1 MAFTKIVGAGIQTTT
16 DVTVRNVQAGIV
28 TATKFIGD
36 ISEATGAA
44 AGLGTALSQVQSSPL
59 NKIYFTNQVLS
70 IGSTITVDPPDSS
83 NIAYTQYAEIA
94 VEEGYDLIVE
104 DGDDLIPDI
113 LGLSTVTAAP
123 LSGAGGRVRADQFTN
138 KAGTG
143 APTFPNGVQVTGVS
157 TLGNTVV
164 GGGTTQLVV
173 TGNARITGIL
183 TIGTDSITLDGS
195 NNQVNVGTAVT
206 INSSGVTVTG
216 VITATSFSG
225 SGANLTGIA
234 ATTDVRTNSLVVSGI
249 TTVAAGST
257 AAPSITPTGD
267 NNTGIFFPSADTI
280 AFGEGGAEAAR
291 IDSSGR
297 LLLGTS
303 SAPSPG
309 GNVASFVGANN
320 ANTSTTSNLAIYSN
334 TAQAANVGGAI
345 SLGGYWTTASDFFP
359 FGSIAGRKFN
369 STSNDAEGYL
379 QFNVSDNSFLLAE
392 AMRINS
398 QRELLI
404 GTTTRTANGGTLQI
418 SNGITFPATQSACS
432 DVNTLDDYEEG
443 TWTPVVKGT
452 STAGTAS
459 YLLQIGR
466 YTKVGRLVTVDFIIE
481 CSSGTGTGDLFLDGL
496 PFTSANTHATQPAVS
511 LGIVHNIA
519 LTANHVMTARVPWNT
534 QRIQFLTYPAGGG
547 VSGNVGYDAA
557 GSIGGSAFYYV

>member
-1 MAFTKIVGAGIQTTT
+1 
-16 DVTVRNVQAGIV
+16 
-28 TATKFIGD
+28 
-36 ISEATGAA
+36 
-44 AGLGTALSQVQSSPL
+44 
-59 NKIYFTNQVLS
+59 
-70 IGSTITVDPPDSS
+70 
-83 NIAYTQYAEIA
+83 
-94 VEEGYDLIVE
+94 
-104 DGDDLIPDI
+104 
-113 LGLSTVTAAP
+113 
-123 LSGAGGRVRADQFTN
+123 
-138 KAGTG
+138 
-143 APTFPNGVQVTGVS
+143 
-157 TLGNTVV
+157 
-164 GGGTTQLVV
+164 
-173 TGNARITGIL
+173 
-183 TIGTDSITLDGS
+183 
-195 NNQVNVGTAVT
+195 
-206 INSSGVTVTG
+206 
-216 VITATSFSG
+216 
-225 SGANLTGIA
+225 
-234 ATTDVRTNSLVVSGI
+234 
-249 TTVAAGST
+249 
-257 AAPSITPTGD
+257 
-267 NNTGIFFPSADTI
+267 
-280 AFGEGGAEAAR
+280 
-291 IDSSGR
+291 
-297 LLLGTS
+297 LGTS

>member
-267 NNTGIFFPSADTI
+267 SNTGIFFPSADTI
-280 AFGEGGAEAAR
+280 AFGEGGAEALR

-297 LLLGTS
+297 LGIGTVPTGV
-303 SAPSPG
+303 SAKLF
-309 GNVASFVGANN
+309 VASN
-320 ANTSTTSNLAIYSN
+320 ALSSGNASSDGGIVLTSTTSLSTGQY
-334 TAQAANVGGAI
+334 TPAI
-345 SLGGYWTTASDFFP
+345 SFSP
-359 FGSIAGRKFN
+359 NPGSPNRSRAGIAAV
-369 STSNDAEGYL
+369 SNDATNGMDLVFLTRYGADGTELVLSTNERARITSGG
-379 QFNVSDNSFLLAE
+379 NVQIANGNLVFSTAGTGIDFSATANSSGT
-392 AMRINS
+392 MTS
-398 QRELLI
+398 ELL
-404 GTTTRTANGGTLQI
+404 N
-418 SNGITFPATQSACS
+418 
-432 DVNTLDDYEEG
+432 DYEEG
-443 TWTPVVKGT
+443 TFTPTVTGA
-452 STAGTAS
+452 STAGTTTYTTQAGV
-459 YLLQIGR
+459 YTKIGR
-466 YTKVGRLVTVDFIIE
+466 EVTAHASIRYTATTGSGFLLIGGFPFSFPSPTRGCIGAVEVSGLNWSAGTHLVIAVE
-481 CSSGTGTGDLFLDGL
+481 EGTSYGYIFCNADDADRTAQSI
-496 PFTSANTHATQPAVS
+496 TNEIAV
-511 LGIVHNIA
+511 
-519 LTANHVMTARVPWNT
+519 
-534 QRIQFLTYPAGGG
+534 IQFTLTY
-547 VSGNVGYDAA
+547 
-557 GSIGGSAFYYV
+557 YV